1 MAYIKNSGNSYGLN
15 ADQIIYLRQQG
26 VSDAVITAMLNQPK
40 PGSPRRRFPC
50 RPRPR
55 HNQWLRRPTRNRRNR
70 MSEPRRRR
78 ITITSRITIRSI
90 ATITVPGRWF
100 YPTVGADTGMAVG
113 TVAAGMVVG
122 VAVGLVADGTAAD
135 LLEAGM
141 VVRRAEFGTA
151 AGLLE
156 AGTAAGTAEIIL
168 QLSLYRQ
175 SATRQRLEIFRGRC
189 AQPTRL
195 IVNATRKTL

>member
-1 MAYIKNSGNSYGLN
+1 
-15 ADQIIYLRQQG
+15 
-26 VSDAVITAMLNQPK
+26 
-40 PGSPRRRFPC
+40 
-50 RPRPR
+50 
-55 HNQWLRRPTRNRRNR
+55 
-70 MSEPRRRR
+70 
-78 ITITSRITIRSI
+78 
-90 ATITVPGRWF
+90 
-100 YPTVGADTGMAVG
+100 MAVG

-156 AGTAAGTAEIIL
+156 AGTAAGTAEIIP